1 MGKTEFLVIFLAIC
15 MLVSGLGA
23 SQGMGGSKAYDQSG
37 YNWMGTPVYSDD
49 GVGTAA
55 EDYFSPYGFSGA
67 EEGSSGS
74 RINAVSVQ
82 IEAADPVGVGLVVG
96 GDDSLMN
103 QIYLQTG
110 NQLLTQGTALLG
122 EEYTLWVKVSMRG
135 SFQLY
140 DYERLMLSRDSL
152 TPGWYRIN
160 GTYGNYVGQH
170 LHRFLIGGISSNDL
184 NVVVSSGG
192 YPTSFSVTGRVVD
205 RNGQGI
211 SGADVILTNSDGGRI
226 STTTDPA
233 GFYALDVANGVYMV
247 SAEHPGYT
255 FTQGSVQATSGLVS
269 ASRPL
274 FGAARA
280 ASLPPIFE

>member
-1 MGKTEFLVIFLAIC
+1 MGKTEFVVIFLAIC
-15 MLVSGLGA
+15 MLLSGLGA

-37 YNWMGTPVYSDD
+37 YDWMGTPVYSND

-74 RINAVSVQ
+74 RINAVIQ
-82 IEAADPVGVGLVVG
+82 IEAADPVVEGLVVG
-96 GDDSLMN
+96 GDASLMN
-103 QIYLQTG
+103 QIYLQMG

-122 EEYTLWVKVSMRG
+122 EEYTLWARVSMRG

-140 DYERLMLSRDSL
+140 DYDRLMLSRDSL

-184 NVVVSSGG
+184 NVVVSSGS
-192 YPTSFSVTGRVVD
+192 YPTSFSVTGRVID

-211 SGADVILTNSDGGRI
+211 FGR
-226 STTTDPA
+226 
-233 GFYALDVANGVYMV
+233 
-247 SAEHPGYT
+247 
-255 FTQGSVQATSGLVS
+255 
-269 ASRPL
+269 
-274 FGAARA
+274 
-280 ASLPPIFE
+280 